1 MRLVQYTIS
10 DDFVEFG
17 ESNLKTPTK
26 CLLETDFAGILQY
39 TSKMI
44 RIFEI
49 QFGKPI
55 FISVAQNP
63 RALVRY
69 GIRKIHADSRFQY
82 GTKLMMLHT
91 VALTRSIKHPTK
103 RQIVKS

>member
-1 MRLVQYTIS
+1 
-10 DDFVEFG
+10 
-17 ESNLKTPTK
+17 
-26 CLLETDFAGILQY
+26 
-39 TSKMI
+39 MI

-91 VALTRSIKHPTK
+91 VALTRSIKQPTK
-103 RQIVKS
+103 RQIVKSCNICYCVGIFSCLNVNQFYSQMPKQ